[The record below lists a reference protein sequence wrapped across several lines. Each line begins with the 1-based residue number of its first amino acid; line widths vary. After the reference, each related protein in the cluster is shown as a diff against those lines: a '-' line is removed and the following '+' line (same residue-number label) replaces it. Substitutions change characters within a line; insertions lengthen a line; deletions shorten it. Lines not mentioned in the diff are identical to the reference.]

1 MNDYF
6 FREEP
11 NDSML
16 IKKIDDTMSKAEEGI
31 FPSPFGL
38 YRMTAR
44 LLEKNSEL
52 CMDSEKILK
61 TIIWELGPQ
70 LESFPHTEY
79 ISLDQTLMHLHEKI
93 NQINLINLM
102 INGLE
107 AGNAFIKHLI
117 VMLYRTYYPKL
128 YKQYKRFSEA
138 DWNFVTSFLS
148 RPEIDIDPQAEEEG
162 AHELFVA
169 LLVALADDKKLSPEA
184 YAYFTFAEYLDLH
197 KTEEE
202 KERSKHFK
210 NQQSID
216 TIESMVNWLYDEES
230 ILSKELD
237 HFLNLM
243 DIMDDDGTSM
253 LIRQYVDQLMYMPE
267 YRQLFIS
274 LLYRTVEAVSEEF
287 PGKERPSQ
295 KRLAGAFII
304 NIFLLNSKLENSKLN
319 HELGYMS
326 GLNNYEGVRYSFTKY
341 DEKKLKKPKS
351 VPKDKIISKLD
362 DLIRKSPR
370 DSVPEDKKIQE
381 LEEELSQI
389 KQGNKS
395 NERRLNN
402 LRLDYEK
409 VKDENDLLRKE
420 LEALKSE
427 HFENIKMREYLYG
440 LTEADDLPE
449 KEEDL
454 KEEIQALRRSRIVI
468 IGGHDNWTNKLRRIF
483 PDWDYIAT
491 ENFSTQTAAIL
502 NKADGVFFFTE
513 YLSHKAYYK
522 YMYYLRDHNLNFGYL
537 HSVNIER
544 TIKEIWKGLSGD
556 SSR

>member
-1 MNDYF
+1 MNTDF
-6 FREEP
+6 FTDDP
-11 NDSML
+11 YDSL
-16 IKKIDDTMSKAEEGI
+16 LSEKIDETMSKAEEGI
-31 FPSPFGL
+31 FPSPYGL

-70 LESFPHTEY
+70 LDSFPHTEY
-79 ISLDQTLMHLHEKI
+79 ISPDQTLMLLHEKI
-93 NQINLINLM
+93 NQINLINLL

-107 AGNAFIKHLI
+107 AGNEFIKHLI

-138 DWNFVTSFLS
+138 DWNFVNSFLS
-148 RPEIDIDPQAEEEG
+148 RPDIDIDPQAEEEA
-162 AHELFVA
+162 AHELMLA
-169 LLVALADDKKLSPEA
+169 LLVALADDKKLLPEA
-184 YAYFTFAEYLDLH
+184 YGYFTFAEYLDLH
-197 KTEEE
+197 QTEEE
-202 KERSKHFK
+202 NEKKKQIRNKK
-210 NQQSID
+210 YID
-216 TIESMVNWLYDEES
+216 TIESMLKWLYDEES

-237 HFLNLM
+237 HFLNLT
-243 DIMDDDGTSM
+243 DIMDDDGTSL

-274 LLYRTVEAVSEEF
+274 LLYRTIEAASLEF

-304 NIFLLNSKLENSKLN
+304 NIFLLNSRFENSKLN
-319 HELGYMS
+319 HELGYIC
-326 GLNNYEGVRYSFTKY
+326 GLNSYEGIKYSFTKY
-341 DEKKLKKPKS
+341 DEKKLKKHNT

-362 DLIRKSPR
+362 ELVRQSPR

-381 LEEELSQI
+381 LEQELSQI

-395 NERRLNN
+395 NERRMKN

-420 LEALKSE
+420 LEAVKSE

-440 LTEADDLPE
+440 LTEADDLSE
-449 KEEDL
+449 QEEDL
-454 KEEIQALRRSRIVI
+454 KEEIQALRQSRIVI

-491 ENFSTQTAAIL
+491 ENYSTQTAAIL

-522 YMYYLRDHNLNFGYL
+522 YLYYLRDHNLNFGYL

-544 TIKEIWKGLSGD
+544 TIKEIWKGLSGG
-556 SSR
+556 